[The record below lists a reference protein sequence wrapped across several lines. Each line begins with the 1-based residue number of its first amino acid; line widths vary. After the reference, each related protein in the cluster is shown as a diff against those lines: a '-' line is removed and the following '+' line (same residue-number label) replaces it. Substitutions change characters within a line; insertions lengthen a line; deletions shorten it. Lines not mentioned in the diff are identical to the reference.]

1 MKKEEMTT
9 EEKAIQKTLNKI
21 MSEEMLAHMLYMG
34 CIVATCKC
42 KAVVFEKLFIE
53 IAEDELND
61 HFINL
66 KKWAVANDFEV
77 PFKMKDYIKYA
88 PECNKQ
94 LDKIKMYEDPLYYI
108 DEAIKSEQFAIASY
122 EEVLQD
128 TTNIPYELNAIML
141 QNYYDELEHLDDL
154 MIMKYAIE
162 AGAELV
168 QY

>member
-1 MKKEEMTT
+1 
-9 EEKAIQKTLNKI
+9 
-21 MSEEMLAHMLYMG
+21 
-34 CIVATCKC
+34 
-42 KAVVFEKLFIE
+42 
-53 IAEDELND
+53 
-61 HFINL
+61 
-66 KKWAVANDFEV
+66 
-77 PFKMKDYIKYA
+77 MKDYIKYA

-154 MIMKYAIE
+154 MVMKYAIE